1 MNDLE
6 YIEIEANLLILA
18 STENV
23 FRNRRNRIEGITGF
37 HTNYM
42 DSWERCECKDVYR
55 LIAMANFESIE
66 ELKQVVKKAEKYNWI
81 FWSDSYLLRDGS
93 EIYSCGKWLI

>member
-1 MNDLE
+1 ME

-23 FRNRRNRIEGITGF
+23 FHNRKSRVESITGF

-42 DSWERCECKDVYR
+42 DSWELVGDCGDVYR
-55 LIAMANFESIE
+55 LIAMANFESIA
-66 ELKQVVKKAEKYNWI
+66 ELKQVIKKAEKYNWI
-81 FWSDSYLLRDGS
+81 FWNDSYLLQDGT
-93 EIYSCGKWLI
+93 EIYSEGKWLI